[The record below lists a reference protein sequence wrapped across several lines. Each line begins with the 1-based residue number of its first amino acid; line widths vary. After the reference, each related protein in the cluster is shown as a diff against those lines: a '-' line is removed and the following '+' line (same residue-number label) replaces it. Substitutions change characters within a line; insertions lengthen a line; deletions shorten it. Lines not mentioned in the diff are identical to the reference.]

1 MESMARS
8 VGVHNDAVV
17 TVYMPFHARFEGEYE
32 FAWEFFI
39 DDLKSII
46 SRRYKSFYDEDG
58 WADREGR
65 IILRNSHAEVVV
77 YEYCGLVSVN
87 LVPRNSPHHYEP
99 DLALGRWWCD
109 QVADNFRKLLDDS
122 FQTYRLVG
130 RFSNGEAVYERAGR

>member
-1 MESMARS
+1 MESMARN

-17 TVYMPFHARFEGEYE
+17 TVYMPFEGEDA
-32 FAWEFFI
+32 FDWAMFI
-39 DDLKSII
+39 DDLKRII
-46 SRRYKSFYDEDG
+46 SERYKSFYDEDD

-87 LVPRNSPHHYEP
+87 LVPRETYDFPNE
-99 DLALGRWWCD
+99 DNLARAWCE

-122 FQTYRLVG
+122 YQTYRLVG
-130 RFSNGEAVYERAGR
+130 RFSNGEAVYERAER